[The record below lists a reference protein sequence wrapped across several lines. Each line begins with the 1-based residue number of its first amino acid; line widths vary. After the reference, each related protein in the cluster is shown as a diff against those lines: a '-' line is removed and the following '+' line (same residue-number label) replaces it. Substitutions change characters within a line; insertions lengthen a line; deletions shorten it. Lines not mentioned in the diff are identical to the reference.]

1 MRNVVEIS
9 DFYWRYP
16 TFTGIRKEF
25 SLKNINL
32 VIKEGEFFGITG
44 STGSGKSS
52 LCYVIA
58 GLIPQQLQIP
68 PKQEE
73 EHVRGKV
80 KILGKTT
87 VELSESGNRKIIKI
101 KKIEPGRIGFVRE
114 NPETHFSRGTV
125 MEGLESG
132 LEAIGI
138 PKEEIRKRIKEALEA
153 VRMGE
158 IYKVA
163 RRVYPSE
170 LSIGELQRLVIAS
183 FLAMRPD
190 ILILDEATSDLD
202 PVGRQEM
209 IEAIQTMKRENKITV
224 IMVEQDPETLIKL
237 VDRLAVM
244 YKGEIVATD
253 KPENIYS
260 RSEIKKFIEVP
271 EVMELMGPAE
281 EIGDRFA
288 TEKMKDFKVNRHVHE
303 KGEVILEIKDLNFSY
318 DDGTKA
324 INKLKLNIHKGE
336 FVSLVGENGSGKS
349 TLSKIISGK
358 LNGWSGNIRLNG
370 EKISSHGSNDIIGR
384 KIGYVF
390 QNPDQQILL
399 GTVLDEMYSGLKGI
413 NLTEKERGK
422 LVRETL
428 RKVNLTDKSNENI
441 NALSRGEKRRLA
453 IASVLIK
460 GPEIIIVDEPA
471 TGQDYRGSTEIM
483 DLLTEVNNNGVT
495 VLIITH
501 DMRLVAEYTR
511 RAIVMK
517 DGSIIFD
524 GTPEELFQNDK
535 IMQES
540 SLTAPQLVRI
550 SRRLKDSGVLN
561 DILLNAK
568 EWLDLFRFESE
579 KKNFEAMKFLDL
591 KRYAKDLSAKILD
604 RFGRPESIVYIER
617 GGMVIGRLLS
627 DYLSV
632 REIYPLKASYYTD
645 DGIPMTHV
653 HVGRFEHSFSNS
665 DGYILL
671 VDDIA
676 DTGKTLEAAIQ
687 LLKGK
692 TSKKIVTATVVYK
705 PQSVVKPDVFVYT
718 VQNDTWIVFD
728 YEEMET
734 LSRFMRKDNRAGLK
748 FMQENFESARE
759 YKR

>member
-1 MRNVVEIS
+1 MKNVVEIS

-16 TFTGIRKEF
+16 TFTGIRKEY

-32 VIKEGEFFGITG
+32 KIKEGEFFGITG

-68 PKQEE
+68 PNREE

-87 VELSESGNRKIIKI
+87 VELSESGDKKIIKI
-101 KKIEPGRIGFVRE
+101 KKIEPGRVGFVRE
-114 NPETHFSRGTV
+114 NPEKHFLKGTV
-125 MEGLESG
+125 MEGLESS
-132 LEAIGI
+132 LEKVGI
-138 PKEEIRKRIKEALEA
+138 SKKEIRRRIKDALVA

-158 IYKVA
+158 IYEVA
-163 RRVYPSE
+163 GEVHPSE
-170 LSIGELQRLVIAS
+170 LSTGELQRLVIAS
-183 FLAMRPD
+183 SLAMKPD

-209 IEAIQTMKRENKITV
+209 IEAIQTMKEENKITV
-224 IMVEQDPETLIKL
+224 IMVEQDPETLIRL

-244 YKGEIVATD
+244 YKGEIVAMD

-260 RSEIKKFIEVP
+260 RSELKKFIEVP
-271 EVMELMGPAE
+271 ELMELMGPAA

-288 TEKMKDFKVNRHVHE
+288 TEKVKDFKVNRLVRE

-318 DDGTKA
+318 EDGTKA
-324 INKLKLNIHKGE
+324 VKNLKLNVYKDE
-336 FVSLVGENGSGKS
+336 FVSLVGGNGSGKS

-358 LNGWSGNIRLNG
+358 LNGWSGSIRFNG
-370 EKISSHGSNDIIGR
+370 NKISSHRSNDSIGR
-384 KIGYVF
+384 NIGYVF

-399 GTVLDEMYSGLKGI
+399 GTVLDEMYSSLKGMHF
-413 NLTEKERGK
+413 TEKDRKG

-428 RKVNLTDKSNENI
+428 RKVNLIDKINENI

-453 IASVLIK
+453 IASVLVK

-495 VLIITH
+495 VMIITH

-511 RAIVMK
+511 RAVVMK

-535 IMQES
+535 IMKDS
-540 SLTAPQLVRI
+540 SLAAPQLVRI

-568 EWLDLFRFESE
+568 EWLELFRFESE
-579 KKNFEAMKFLDL
+579 KKNFEAMKFPDL
-591 KRYAKDLSAKILD
+591 KRYARDLSVEILN

-653 HVGRFEHSFSNS
+653 HVGGFEHSFSNHE
-665 DGYILL
+665 GYILL

-687 LLKGK
+687 LLEGK

-728 YEEMET
+728 YEEIET

-748 FMQENFESARE
+748 FMEENF
-759 YKR
+759 